1 MPLPF
6 TLLDVSALLSVFLAW
21 HSAYLSQSLT
31 PHLKPPPSFRLA
43 GVSVA
48 ERDAF
53 VPPRVRK
60 EAEFAQASANRLG
73 IASLVLGAVQLLYV
87 RQRAVGRWTADG
99 HVFEQ
104 YTLPLV
110 ALLAETLLFSMVA
123 LNHPV
128 VSGRMHELLWP
139 SMDPLAGSFRSI
151 LVGVA
156 LLLALPW
163 TSFPGPRG
171 DATTVGA
178 GVGAG
183 GRVLGVLSALALGWM
198 AMGIAHSGQ
207 PAIKP
212 HGAWERLVFP
222 PLPPRFAGA
231 KLKAQTTSDVSTTSA
246 KRKAQTTSDPDDAMK
261 CGVPQAKKKSNE
273 HREKGKNVD
282 VIADTA
288 PSQCAEGCTALKLK
302 CDDCEDTC
310 ENELMRKLAP
320 LCDESKDE
328 FVGADPPYLRP
339 RYLKDIVG
347 ERLLP
352 LDDCGNVD
360 CAALIAWELPGLLYE
375 YSPDAWAG
383 KDKEKEKMYEGMG
396 PDGGKVHDRVKQ
408 ALEQSTAPLKDTR
421 LDTLG
426 KALPRTDPNG
436 PWGTDLGG
444 EAQDDGNLARD
455 LTKLYRW
462 HEKFVVAAKDLLQ
475 RGDSIVRDFPVEG
488 QTACIQPCVAKMA
501 STEPEEG
508 PTLVKSMMHGDT
520 NPCWKA
526 APPPTGPTTGSDSLP
541 ALASITKGDGKPSKW
556 GVATGTVTKHLKGE
570 AGDLCDWSRKTWQK
584 VHSCRACAEDHRS
597 GACPLLTPDGLDIT
611 EKQPSD
617 WPSPVPKAP
626 QKPDIMDYIRPIIVL
641 VIDALYLGFPAA
653 LGYMLVLALLAL
665 TIMGA
670 LMGKVEAVRPWLS
683 FIESRLLVLQAPWLA
698 TNDAPPPKPP
708 EPVHGFNEYGFVK
721 PVECWPVG
729 SAHCLAAKAAAAK
742 SK

>member
-222 PLPPRFAGA
+222 PLPPRFVSGAGDAVSGGKTSA
-231 KLKAQTTSDVSTTSA
+231 KLKPPSVRE
-246 KRKAQTTSDPDDAMK
+246 RKAQTTSDPDDVPS
-261 CGVPQAKKKSNE
+261 CTGVPQAKQKSNE

-282 VIADTA
+282 LIADTT

-320 LCDESKDE
+320 LCDEKSKDE
-328 FVGADPPYLRP
+328 FKGADLRP

-347 ERLLP
+347 KKLLP

-360 CAALIAWELPGLLYE
+360 CAALIAWELPGLLFE
-375 YSPDAWAG
+375 YSEDGPREN
-383 KDKEKEKMYEGMG
+383 KDEYKGFG
-396 PDGGKVHDRVKQ
+396 PDGGKVYSRVKH
-408 ALEQSTAPLKDTR
+408 ALELSTAPLLETR

-426 KALPRTDPNG
+426 KASPKGDG
-436 PWGTDLGG
+436 PWGKDLGG
-444 EAQDDGNLARD
+444 EPQNDGTLAQD

-501 STEPEEG
+501 SSDPEEG

-520 NPCWKA
+520 NPCWKK
-526 APPPTGPTTGSDSLP
+526 PPTIPMTP
-541 ALASITKGDGKPSKW
+541 ATKW
-556 GVATGTVTKHLKGE
+556 GDAFAAVTKPTMAMTAVAVTHHLKSE
-570 AGDLCDWSRKTWQK
+570 AEDLCDWSRKTWQK
-584 VHSCRACAEDHRS
+584 VHSCRACAEDHRQ
-597 GACPLLTPDGLDIT
+597 GACPLLTPDGVDIT

-617 WPSPVPKAP
+617 WPSPVPKAR

-698 TNDAPPPKPP
+698 THDAPPPKPP

-721 PVECWPVG
+721 PVECWPVD
-729 SAHCLAAKAAAAK
+729 SEHCKAAKAAGEKAK
-742 SK
+742 SN

>member
-222 PLPPRFAGA
+222 PLPPRFAGGGVA
-231 KLKAQTTSDVSTTSA
+231 KAQTTSDP
-246 KRKAQTTSDPDDAMK
+246 RKAQTTSDPDLQPL
-261 CGVPQAKKKSNE
+261 CTGVPQAKQKSNE

-282 VIADTA
+282 VIADTT

-347 ERLLP
+347 KKLLP

-488 QTACIQPCVAKMA
+488 NTACIQPCVAKMA

-508 PTLVKSMMHGDT
+508 AHPRQVDDARRHESVLEGRS
-520 NPCWKA
+520 A
-526 APPPTGPTTGSDSLP
+526 AHGSDDGLRFT
-541 ALASITKGDGKPSKW
+541 AGARVDHKGDGKPSN
-556 GVATGTVTKHLKGE
+556 GE
-570 AGDLCDWSRKTWQK
+570 LPPA
-584 VHSCRACAEDHRS
+584 
-597 GACPLLTPDGLDIT
+597 
-611 EKQPSD
+611 PS
-617 WPSPVPKAP
+617 
-626 QKPDIMDYIRPIIVL
+626 QNI
-641 VIDALYLGFPAA
+641 
-653 LGYMLVLALLAL
+653 
-665 TIMGA
+665 
-670 LMGKVEAVRPWLS
+670 
-683 FIESRLLVLQAPWLA
+683 
-698 TNDAPPPKPP
+698 
-708 EPVHGFNEYGFVK
+708 
-721 PVECWPVG
+721 
-729 SAHCLAAKAAAAK
+729 
-742 SK
+742 

>member
-1 MPLPF
+1 MR
-6 TLLDVSALLSVFLAW
+6 SR
-21 HSAYLSQSLT
+21 
-31 PHLKPPPSFRLA
+31 PS
-43 GVSVA
+43 
-48 ERDAF
+48 
-53 VPPRVRK
+53 
-60 EAEFAQASANRLG
+60 
-73 IASLVLGAVQLLYV
+73 
-87 RQRAVGRWTADG
+87 T
-99 HVFEQ
+99 
-104 YTLPLV
+104 
-110 ALLAETLLFSMVA
+110 
-123 LNHPV
+123 
-128 VSGRMHELLWP
+128 
-139 SMDPLAGSFRSI
+139 
-151 LVGVA
+151 
-156 LLLALPW
+156 
-163 TSFPGPRG
+163 
-171 DATTVGA
+171 
-178 GVGAG
+178 
-183 GRVLGVLSALALGWM
+183 
-198 AMGIAHSGQ
+198 
-207 PAIKP
+207 
-212 HGAWERLVFP
+212 AWERLVFP
-222 PLPPRFAGA
+222 PLPPRFGPGAGDAVSGGKTSA
-231 KLKAQTTSDVSTTSA
+231 KLKPPSVRE
-246 KRKAQTTSDPDDAMK
+246 RKAQTTSDPDDAMK
-261 CGVPQAKKKSNE
+261 CGVPQAKQKSKDR
-273 HREKGKNVD
+273 REKGKNID
-282 VIADTA
+282 VIADTT

-320 LCDESKDE
+320 LCDEKSKDE
-328 FVGADPPYLRP
+328 FKGADPLSLRP

-347 ERLLP
+347 KKLLP

-360 CAALIAWELPGLLYE
+360 CAALIAWELPGLLIE
-375 YSPDAWAG
+375 YS
-383 KDKEKEKMYEGMG
+383 KEGPKAKEEAYSGEYDNMG
-396 PDGGKVHDRVKQ
+396 PGGGEVYVRVKQ
-408 ALEQSTAPLKDTR
+408 ALEQSTAPLLETR

-426 KALPRTDPNG
+426 KASPKTDNG
-436 PWGTDLGG
+436 PWPPPGG
-444 EAQDDGNLARD
+444 EPQNDGNLAQD

-462 HEKFVVAAKDLLQ
+462 HEKFVVAAKDLLL

-501 STEPEEG
+501 STDPEEG

-526 APPPTGPTTGSDSLP
+526 APPPTGATTGSDSLP

-617 WPSPVPKAP
+617 WPSPVPKLP
-626 QKPDIMDYIRPIIVL
+626 QKPDIMDYIRPIIML

-698 TNDAPPPKPP
+698 THDAPPPKPP

-729 SAHCLAAKAAAAK
+729 SAHCLAAKAAGAK